1 MVALSCCLWT
11 LKTFARWQLRT
22 AYSGS
27 RLAVFYHMDACAW
40 GHAAWGAF
48 VCRRRYTTTRQAWE
62 HVAACGWPLLLF
74 LTVTRDARRFA
85 YAFELSTCLQC
96 DDNRAD
102 PVRRARDD
110 ATADGDGRRLPGALH
125 SIGI

>member
-40 GHAAWGAF
+40 GHGMGGICVSKALQLDSSVGA
-48 VCRRRYTTTRQAWE
+48 VGGLR
-62 HVAACGWPLLLF
+62 VA
-74 LTVTRDARRFA
+74 TVVI
-85 YAFELSTCLQC
+85 L
-96 DDNRAD
+96 
-102 PVRRARDD
+102 
-110 ATADGDGRRLPGALH
+110 DGDA
-125 SIGI
+125 